1 MGGFIDLWEGG
12 GGTNPTPT
20 PPSPT
25 PPGTCVDTPG
35 FVDTFGDGCE
45 WYEVNGCEEWGDLC
59 CASGFG
65 TPNEECCVCGGGT
78 STPVAPVTPAPVTS
92 PTPGNGSAIEDA
104 IDLVNDALIILEG

>member
-1 MGGFIDLWEGG
+1 MG
-12 GGTNPTPT
+12 
-20 PPSPT
+20 SPT

-45 WYEVNGCEEWGDLC
+45 WYEVNGCEEWGDLR

-78 STPVAPVTPAPVTS
+78 STPVAPVTPAPVTPAPVGAVTPAPVAS
-92 PTPGNGSAIEDA
+92 PTPGSGDAIEMA
-104 IDLVNDALIILEG
+104 IEKLNDALVILEGLLN